1 MVSPQIKREASTY
14 LQSHQGLSQRKS
26 CNLVQLHRSVGRY
39 IFKKKI
45 EDTEIKEK
53 LKQYAD
59 QRPRF
64 GYRRLG
70 MLLRNQEGLV
80 INDKCVPSV

>member
-1 MVSPQIKREASTY
+1 M
-14 LQSHQGLSQRKS
+14 
-26 CNLVQLHRSVGRY
+26 GRY
-39 IFKKKI
+39 IFKKKSD
-45 EDTEIKEK
+45 DTEIKEK

-70 MLLRNQEGLV
+70 MLLRNQEGLL
-80 INDKCVPSV
+80 INDKRVYRLYKELGLKIKRHKGRKKALGTR